1 MRQRCK
7 CFVSNCGYRRL
18 PLREEQ
24 LSREEARPENTRPL
38 AFQFIV
44 KPYEAV
50 ITTSV
55 ELAVQR
61 ESPWAMTAIGVF
73 LFFGA
78 VMASL
83 AGSTLIWPGTLLDH
97 MWVLNAPA
105 YRELAPFGK
114 SVGVPFLVLSA
125 ALAAAGVGWFG
136 RRLWGWRLAV
146 VIIATQVL
154 GDLVSMFLG
163 HFVRGAAG
171 VTIASALLL
180 YLLRPRGE
188 GRFCTAS
195 SDREMTANSS
205 VEFLIWLLIAA
216 SVIAVIAKRIGIP
229 YTVALVLGGLLL
241 SVVHLPALAPLHQGN
256 RPDWLTPDVILTL
269 FLPAL
274 LFEGSLKIDLRH
286 ITTDIVPLLLLANL
300 GVLIATLVTGF
311 VINYA
316 VGMSLIVA
324 LLFGS
329 MVSATDPISV
339 LSIFR
344 EVAVDERLSVLVE
357 GESLLNDGTAVALF
371 QILLA
376 SAVGGGV
383 GLVWGAGQ
391 FLLSVVGGA
400 LMGLALGYFVS
411 KLTKR
416 IDDAQIEITFTTIL
430 AYGTFLLARHLHL
443 SGVIATVAAGLVI
456 GNFAAKTGMSARTLT
471 ALRSF
476 WEYASFIIN
485 SLVFLLIGLEVRLG
499 GVLRAWKPILIAVA
513 AIFLGRIL
521 TVYTLVPLSNLF
533 SKPISFVWQHVLVWG
548 WIARSF
554 VAGPGVESR

>member
-1 MRQRCK
+1 
-7 CFVSNCGYRRL
+7 
-18 PLREEQ
+18 
-24 LSREEARPENTRPL
+24 
-38 AFQFIV
+38 
-44 KPYEAV
+44 
-50 ITTSV
+50 
-55 ELAVQR
+55 
-61 ESPWAMTAIGVF
+61 
-73 LFFGA
+73 
-78 VMASL
+78 
-83 AGSTLIWPGTLLDH
+83 
-97 MWVLNAPA
+97 
-105 YRELAPFGK
+105 
-114 SVGVPFLVLSA
+114 
-125 ALAAAGVGWFG
+125 
-136 RRLWGWRLAV
+136 
-146 VIIATQVL
+146 
-154 GDLVSMFLG
+154 
-163 HFVRGAAG
+163 
-171 VTIASALLL
+171 
-180 YLLRPRGE
+180 
-188 GRFCTAS
+188 
-195 SDREMTANSS
+195 MTANSS

-274 LFEGSLKIDLRH
+274 LFEGSLKIELRH
-286 ITTDIVPLLLLANL
+286 IRTDIVPLLLLANL

-311 VINYA
+311 VIYYA

-339 LSIFR
+339 LSIFK
-344 EVAVDERLSVLVE
+344 EVAVEERLSVLVE

-371 QILLA
+371 QIILA

-383 GLVWGAGQ
+383 GLVLGAGQ
-391 FLLSVVGGA
+391 FLLSVMGGA
-400 LMGLALGYFVS
+400 LLGLALGYFVS
-411 KLTKR
+411 TLTKR
-416 IDDAQIEITFTTIL
+416 LDDAQIEITLTTIL

-456 GNFAAKTGMSARTLT
+456 GNVAAKTGMSARTLT

-499 GVLRAWKPILIAVA
+499 DVLRAWKPILIAIA

-521 TVYTLVPLSNLF
+521 SVYTLVPFSNLF
-533 SKPISFVWQHVLVWG
+533 SKRIPFVWQHVMVWG
-548 WIARSF
+548 GLRGALSLALALSLDSAFPYRDQILNLTF
-554 VAGPGVESR
+554 GVVVFSILVQGLSIKPLLRILGLAPEGIS

>member
-1 MRQRCK
+1 
-7 CFVSNCGYRRL
+7 
-18 PLREEQ
+18 
-24 LSREEARPENTRPL
+24 
-38 AFQFIV
+38 
-44 KPYEAV
+44 
-50 ITTSV
+50 
-55 ELAVQR
+55 
-61 ESPWAMTAIGVF
+61 
-73 LFFGA
+73 
-78 VMASL
+78 
-83 AGSTLIWPGTLLDH
+83 
-97 MWVLNAPA
+97 
-105 YRELAPFGK
+105 
-114 SVGVPFLVLSA
+114 
-125 ALAAAGVGWFG
+125 
-136 RRLWGWRLAV
+136 
-146 VIIATQVL
+146 
-154 GDLVSMFLG
+154 
-163 HFVRGAAG
+163 
-171 VTIASALLL
+171 
-180 YLLRPRGE
+180 
-188 GRFCTAS
+188 
-195 SDREMTANSS
+195 MTANSS

-241 SVVHLPALAPLHQGN
+241 SVVHLPVLAPLHQGN

-274 LFEGSLKIDLRH
+274 LFEGSLKIELRH
-286 ITTDIVPLLLLANL
+286 IRTDIVPLLLLANL
-300 GVLIATLVTGF
+300 GVLIATLVTGL
-311 VINYA
+311 VIYYA
-316 VGMSLIVA
+316 VGVSLIVA

-339 LSIFR
+339 LSIFK
-344 EVAVDERLSVLVE
+344 EVAVDQRLSVLVE
-357 GESLLNDGTAVALF
+357 GESLLNDGTAVAVF

-376 SAVGGGV
+376 SAVGEGV
-383 GLVWGAGQ
+383 SLALGAGQ

-400 LMGLALGYFVS
+400 LLGLSLGYFVS

-499 GVLRAWKPILIAVA
+499 GVLRAWKPILIAIA

-521 TVYTLVPLSNLF
+521 SVYTLVPFSNLF
-533 SKPISFVWQHVLVWG
+533 SKRIPFVWQHVLVWSG
-548 WIARSF
+548 LRGALSLALALSLDSRFPYRDQILNLTF
-554 VAGPGVESR
+554 GVVVFSILVQGLSIKPLLRVLRLALEGTS

>member
-1 MRQRCK
+1 
-7 CFVSNCGYRRL
+7 
-18 PLREEQ
+18 
-24 LSREEARPENTRPL
+24 
-38 AFQFIV
+38 
-44 KPYEAV
+44 
-50 ITTSV
+50 
-55 ELAVQR
+55 
-61 ESPWAMTAIGVF
+61 
-73 LFFGA
+73 
-78 VMASL
+78 
-83 AGSTLIWPGTLLDH
+83 
-97 MWVLNAPA
+97 
-105 YRELAPFGK
+105 
-114 SVGVPFLVLSA
+114 
-125 ALAAAGVGWFG
+125 
-136 RRLWGWRLAV
+136 
-146 VIIATQVL
+146 
-154 GDLVSMFLG
+154 
-163 HFVRGAAG
+163 
-171 VTIASALLL
+171 
-180 YLLRPRGE
+180 
-188 GRFCTAS
+188 
-195 SDREMTANSS
+195 MTANSS

-241 SVVHLPALAPLHQGN
+241 SVVHLSALAPLHQGN

-286 ITTDIVPLLLLANL
+286 ITTDIVPLLLLATL
-300 GVLIATLVTGF
+300 GVLIATFVTGF
-311 VINYA
+311 VIYYA

-324 LLFGS
+324 LVFGS

-339 LSIFR
+339 LSIFKD
-344 EVAVDERLSVLVE
+344 VAVEERLSVLVE

-383 GLVWGAGQ
+383 GLVMGAGQ

-400 LMGLALGYFVS
+400 LLGLALGYFVS

-456 GNFAAKTGMSARTLT
+456 GDFAAKAGMSARTLT

-485 SLVFLLIGLEVRLG
+485 SIVFLLIGLEVRLG
-499 GVLRAWKPILIAVA
+499 GVLRAWKPILIAAA
-513 AIFLGRIL
+513 AIFLSRIL
-521 TVYTLVPLSNLF
+521 SVYTLVPFSNLF
-533 SKPISFVWQHVLVWG
+533 SKRIPFVWQHVLVWG
-548 WIARSF
+548 GLRGALSLALALSLDRRFPYRDQILNLTFGVVVFSILVQGLSIKPLLRMLRSSLE
-554 VAGPGVESR
+554 ALHE